1 MKKLLLIALV
11 LLPAGLCAMDAK
23 KAAAAAAAKE
33 QERQRDEKYRREN
46 QNIQLE
52 DQRRE
57 HMKTTASMLK
67 CQLPW

>member
-1 MKKLLLIALV
+1 MKRLLIALV
-11 LLPAGLCAMDAK
+11 LLPTALCAMDTK
-23 KAAAAAAAKE
+23 RAAAAAAKE

-67 CQLPW
+67 SQLPW